1 MIENKIYAVVTGDIV
16 GSSKLNMNGQPNV
29 SSVIQSAAARISA
42 QYQSSVHGDID
53 IFRGDSWQM
62 VIAKPEYSLRI
73 GLLLRSLLLSTPGF
87 KQLDTRFSIGFGSID
102 YLPENNISTGNG
114 EAFLLS
120 GTGLERC
127 KKPIR
132 MCLNFPQGFRSSTTR
147 ALNIIIRLIDLHV
160 QHWTNKQ
167 AEAASG
173 VLIGLTQREIANNWV
188 KEPVT
193 QQAIS
198 QHLEGAGWTQIN
210 DSLEYF
216 ESILPTLF

>member
-1 MIENKIYAVVTGDIV
+1 MTENKIYAVVTGDIV
-16 GSSKLNMNGQPNV
+16 GSSKLNMNGQLNV
-29 SSVIQSAAARISA
+29 SSVIQSVAARISA

-62 VIAKPEYSLRI
+62 VITKPEYSLRI
-73 GLLLRSLLLSTPGF
+73 GLLLRSLLQSAPGF
-87 KQLDTRFSIGFGSID
+87 KELDTRFSIGFGSID
-102 YLPENNISTGNG
+102 YLPENNMSTGNG

-132 MCLNFPQGFRSSTTR
+132 MCLNFPQRFRSSTTQ

-167 AEAASG
+167 AEAVSG

-198 QHLEGAGWTQIN
+198 QHLEGAGWIQIN

>member
-1 MIENKIYAVVTGDIV
+1 MTENKIYAVVTGDIV
-16 GSSKLNMNGQPNV
+16 GSSKLNMNGQLNV
-29 SSVIQSAAARISA
+29 SSVIQSVAARTSA

-62 VIAKPEYSLRI
+62 VITKPEYSLRI
-73 GLLLRSLLLSTPGF
+73 GLLLRSLLQSAPGF
-87 KQLDTRFSIGFGSID
+87 KELDTRFSIGFGSID
-102 YLPENNISTGNG
+102 YLPENNMSTGNG

-132 MCLNFPQGFRSSTTR
+132 MCLNFPQRFRSSTTQ

-167 AEAASG
+167 AEAVSG

-198 QHLEGAGWTQIN
+198 QHLEGAGWIQIN

>member
-1 MIENKIYAVVTGDIV
+1 MTENKIYAVVTGDIV
-16 GSSKLNMNGQPNV
+16 GSSRLNMNGQLNF
-29 SSVIQSAAARISA
+29 SSAIQSAAARISTH
-42 QYQSSVHGDID
+42 YQSSVHREID

-62 VIAKPEYSLRI
+62 VITKPEYSLRI
-73 GLLLRSLLLSTPGF
+73 GLLLRSLLQSSPGF
-87 KQLDTRFSIGFGSID
+87 KQLDTRFSIGFGSIE
-102 YLPENNISTGNG
+102 YLPENDISTGNG
-114 EAFLLS
+114 EAFTLS
-120 GTGLERC
+120 GMGLEHC

-132 MCLNFPQGFRSSTTR
+132 MCLNFPQGSRSSTTR

-167 AEAASG
+167 SEAVSG
-173 VLIGLTQREIANNWV
+173 ALIGLTQREIANNWV

-198 QHLEGAGWTQIN
+198 QHLEGAGWIQIN

>member
-1 MIENKIYAVVTGDIV
+1 MTGKKTYAVVTGDIV
-16 GSSKLNMNGQPNV
+16 GSSKLIIDGQLNV
-29 SSVIQSAAARISA
+29 SSTILSAVSRISA
-42 QYQSSVHGDID
+42 HFQSSIHGDID

-62 VIAKPEYSLRI
+62 VITEPEFSLRI
-73 GLLLRSLLLSTPGF
+73 GLLLRSFLQSSQRF
-87 KQLDTRFSIGFGSID
+87 NQFDTRLSIGFGSIE
-102 YLPENNISTGNG
+102 YLPEKNISTGNG

-120 GTGLERC
+120 GTGLESC

-132 MCLNFPQGFRSSTTR
+132 MCLTFPQGSRSSTTQ

-160 QHWTNKQ
+160 QRWTNKQ
-167 AEAASG
+167 AEAVSG
-173 VLIGLTQREIANNWV
+173 ALIGLTQREIANNWV

-198 QHLEGAGWTQIN
+198 QHLEGAGWNQIN

-216 ESILPTLF
+216 ESILPSLF

>member
-1 MIENKIYAVVTGDIV
+1 MTGKKTYAVITGDLV
-16 GSSKLNMNGQPNV
+16 GSSKLTIDGQLNI
-29 SSVIQSAAARISA
+29 SSVIQSAAAKISTH
-42 QYQSSVHGDID
+42 YQSSIHGDID

-62 VIAKPEYSLRI
+62 VITEPAFSLRI
-73 GLLLRSLLLSTPGF
+73 GLLLRSLLLSAPGF
-87 KQLDTRFSIGFGSID
+87 KQLDTRFSIGFGSIK

-120 GTGLERC
+120 GTGLEHC

-167 AEAASG
+167 ADSVSG
-173 VLIGLTQREIANNWV
+173 ALIGLTQREIANNWV

-198 QHLEGAGWTQIN
+198 QHLEGAGWIQIN

-216 ESILPTLF
+216 ESILPTLL